1 MPGLEPCRVKPGN
14 DVTVSEM
21 TVYSVYEPS
30 DAAPDLEARAEALE
44 FVKEGFSW
52 PAFFV
57 PALWLIYCRMWVE
70 FAVFIVLFG
79 ALQWGL
85 GVDRPGHQVLGWLL
99 TGLFALF
106 AFEANDLRGA
116 ALERRGY
123 RLIGLAQGRGRTEAE
138 LSFFKSW
145 LPQQTKSGHSG
156 DSKPEPARG
165 KDVIPPVS
173 RHEGEDVIGL
183 FPQA

>member
-1 MPGLEPCRVKPGN
+1 
-14 DVTVSEM
+14 M

-30 DAAPDLEARAEALE
+30 DAAQDLEARAEALQ

-52 PAFFV
+52 PAFLV

-70 FAVFIVLFG
+70 FALFIAVFG

-85 GVDRPGHQVLGWLL
+85 GLDKPGHEVLGWLL
-99 TGLFALF
+99 AGLFALF
-106 AFEANDLRGA
+106 AFQANDLRGA

-123 RLIGLAQGRGRTEAE
+123 RLIGLAEGKGRTEAE

-145 LPQQTKSGHSG
+145 LAQQAKSGRSG
-156 DSKPEPARG
+156 ESKPETARG
-165 KDVIPPVS
+165 KQSLPPVS
-173 RHEGEDVIGL
+173 RNEGEDVIGL